1 MELPDFE
8 RQKYIATRDFFFFRL
23 VMFRI
28 FLVAPL
34 TRLPSIDMKKNNR
47 PLLSVVRSAQC
58 SAAKPKRAL
67 YSLFQPEVLK
77 I

>member
-8 RQKYIATRDFFFFRL
+8 RQSILQHMNFFFRL

-28 FLVAPL
+28 ILVAPL
-34 TRLPSIDMKKNNR
+34 TRVPSIDMKKNNR